1 MKIMLLFFFFTTVGM
16 AGGHLGGR
24 PFHAKISCEG
34 HRVDCQT
41 YVLSNGL
48 HIDFDQPYYYY
59 FRGKG
64 ATGIM
69 CNLNNPSNAKLSI
82 NRDEFNI
89 VSSEG
94 IRYLAEPFRSV
105 DSPRTTFER
114 STTYPS
120 VYTVEGNRTAH
131 YVFSYTVDKKYPT
144 QKMEAIFK
152 TDVVYFLH
160 TSGGSTDTLF
170 HYVADDNRLK

>member
-1 MKIMLLFFFFTTVGM
+1 MLLLFVYTTLGM
-16 AGGHLGGR
+16 VCGHLYER

-41 YVLSNGL
+41 YVLPNGM
-48 HIDFDQPYYYY
+48 HIDFDQVQYYY
-59 FRGKG
+59 FNGKG
-64 ATGIM
+64 ATSII
-69 CNLNNPSNAKLSI
+69 CNLNNPSNGKLSI
-82 NRDEFNI
+82 NRDEFI
-89 VSSEG
+89 IASSKG

-144 QKMEAIFK
+144 QEMQAIFK
-152 TDVVYFLH
+152 TDIMYFLH

-170 HYVADDNRLK
+170 HYVADDSRLR